1 LCCKQFAQQISAYTV
16 PDSLY
21 YTNVVLSIHESNML
35 FSNRICLTRYDSLCV
50 KCVTQTTI
58 VVSTLIVAM
67 TYRVVVTTNAVIY
80 AYVSNDV
87 LGEKLLDMEK
97 SLTNGVITQTN
108 GERKVN

>member
-1 LCCKQFAQQISAYTV
+1 MVST
-16 PDSLY
+16 S
-21 YTNVVLSIHESNML
+21 
-35 FSNRICLTRYDSLCV
+35 
-50 KCVTQTTI
+50 I
-58 VVSTLIVAM
+58 VVVTH
-67 TYRVVVTTNAVIY
+67 RVVVTTNAVIY

>member
-1 LCCKQFAQQISAYTV
+1 MCCKQFAQQISAYTV

-21 YTNVVLSIHESNML
+21 YTSVVLSIHELDML

-58 VVSTLIVAM
+58 VVSTSIVAM

-80 AYVSNDV
+80 THMFNDA
-87 LGEKLLDMEK
+87 LGEKLLDIEK
-97 SLTNGVITQTN
+97 SLTNGVIT
-108 GERKVN
+108 

>member
-1 LCCKQFAQQISAYTV
+1 MCCKQFAQQINAYTV

-21 YTNVVLSIHESNML
+21 YTSVVLSIHESDML
-35 FSNRICLTRYDSLCV
+35 FVNRICLTRYDSLCV

-80 AYVSNDV
+80 AHMFNDA
-87 LGEKLLDMEK
+87 LGGKLLDIEK

-108 GERKVN
+108 GQRKVN